1 MKKFH
6 LFDPD
11 QKKPQNKIALKGGGY
26 SLIISCVVLAIL
38 IVINLFVSVLPSSLT
53 NMDISS
59 SQLYSIGSNT
69 KAVLNNL
76 QEDITIYWI
85 VQADAEDEILE
96 NLLARYE
103 SQSDHIKVE
112 KKNPDVFPTFTE
124 QYTDEEVPNNSL
136 IVECGERSRYV
147 SYEDIYEYTIDYYS
161 YSEYASAFDGE
172 GAITSAIDYVVTED
186 LPQLYMLEGHGEEEL
201 PSTFAEQVEKDNI
214 EVNSFSLNT
223 VETVPEEADCVL
235 IYEPTSDISEDEAE
249 KLSSYITGGG
259 KIMVV
264 SGPVEDGT
272 LTNLNSLL
280 ENYGVAVNDGIVIEE
295 DQGHFYYG
303 YPYIL
308 IPDINSHA
316 ITDPIIEN
324 NYYVLM
330 SISNGLI
337 VSDENGTGTVTEL
350 LTTTSSSF
358 SKASGY
364 EMSTYEKEDGDT
376 DGPFALAVS
385 IEDTSGGSL
394 VWFASSDFLSDEM
407 NYASS
412 GANSD
417 LAMNAIASMVGE
429 TEAMAISSKS
439 LNYNYLTMTQEVS
452 SFLKA
457 LMIGIVPLGYLG
469 VGIGVIIRKRRRQN
483 ETV

>member
-38 IVINLFVSVLPSSLT
+38 IVVNLFVSVLPSSLT

-69 KAVLNNL
+69 KVVLNNL
-76 QEDITIYWI
+76 QEDVTIYWI

-161 YSEYASAFDGE
+161 YTEYADAFDGE

-186 LPQLYMLEGHGEEEL
+186 LPQMYLLEGHGEEEL

-214 EVNSFSLNT
+214 EVNSLALNT

-235 IYEPTSDISEDEAE
+235 IYAPSTDISEDEAE
-249 KLSSYITGGG
+249 KLSSYISDGG
-259 KIMVV
+259 KVMVV
-264 SGPVEDGT
+264 SGPVEDES

-280 ENYGVAVNDGIVIEE
+280 ENYGVAVNEGIVIEE

-308 IPDINSHA
+308 IPEINSHA

-324 NYYVLM
+324 NYSVLM
-330 SISNGLI
+330 SIANGLV

-350 LTTTSSSF
+350 LTTTSSAF
-358 SKASGY
+358 SKADGY
-364 EMSTYEKEDGDT
+364 NLSTYEKEDGDT

-385 IEDTSGGSL
+385 IEDASGGAL
-394 VWFASSDFLSDEM
+394 VWFASNDFLSDEI

-439 LNYNYLTMTQEVS
+439 LTYNYLTMSQEVS

-457 LMIGIVPLGYLG
+457 LMIGILPLGYLG